1 MKHGSGNHP
10 HLFYPE
16 FWCVGFLF
24 FSFLYPSAFSSF
36 LWLLKPLHKGLPA
49 GSSWCPV
56 LAAFPRLGW
65 GLSQEING
73 CLFSPVLR
81 FYVWTDMAPTIPIHS
96 AELFP
101 FRCASLQIAEISGG
115 PVSNRLS
122 HLVFN
127 LLKSGL

>member
-1 MKHGSGNHP
+1 MAQAIIPTSSILSSGVWV
-10 HLFYPE
+10 F
-16 FWCVGFLF
+16 FF

-36 LWLLKPLHKGLPA
+36 LGLLKPLHKGFPA

-56 LAAFPRLGW
+56 LAAFPRLGG

-115 PVSNRLS
+115 PVSNCLS